1 MITKLKRNPKF
12 DIPYHDNYAFE
23 FSFLSEYIEFLKR
36 LETFSGIIRIQTTI
50 EPTIYKGLFTVDR
63 YIVPDD
69 FIFQLTQKTFNYDN

>member
-12 DIPYHDNYAFE
+12 DIPYYDYYAFE
-23 FSFLSEYIEFLKR
+23 FSFLSEYVEFLER
-36 LETFSGIIRIQTTI
+36 LETFSGVVRIQSTI

-69 FIFQLTQKTFNYDN
+69 FLFQLIQRTFNYDN